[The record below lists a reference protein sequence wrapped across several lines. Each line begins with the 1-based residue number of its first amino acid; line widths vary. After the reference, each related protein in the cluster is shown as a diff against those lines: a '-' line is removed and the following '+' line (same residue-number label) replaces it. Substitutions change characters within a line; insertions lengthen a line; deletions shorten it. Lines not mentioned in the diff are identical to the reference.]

1 MTAET
6 HVYVY
11 YLLRTYEIIEP
22 LLRLCG
28 ICRNVISFS
37 IFRFIMQWIFR
48 YMCKLVNSNWLIGWY
63 HGERLLELNSPTPT
77 PPSKEKESAA
87 AGAGA
92 VGVVGRRNAGW
103 FPSSFVE
110 EVESEHRRLR
120 ALREHMNAF
129 EAPPPGADF
138 STPLIRKNP
147 LALFLAV
154 SRSWFS
160 SHTWHITH
168 HSQNCLLS

>member
-1 MTAET
+1 M
-6 HVYVY
+6 
-11 YLLRTYEIIEP
+11 
-22 LLRLCG
+22 
-28 ICRNVISFS
+28 
-37 IFRFIMQWIFR
+37 
-48 YMCKLVNSNWLIGWY
+48 
-63 HGERLLELNSPTPT
+63 NSPTPA
-77 PPSKEKESAA
+77 PGSKEKESAGA
-87 AGAGA
+87 SACVGGVAG
-92 VGVVGRRNAGW
+92 VRRNAGW

-160 SHTWHITH
+160 SHT
-168 HSQNCLLS
+168 